1 MAAST
6 TYLTPAEAERTM
18 FPYFASMVEREQR
31 EEREKLLRSGEA
43 GRNIES
49 LFSEWQMSKTRRA

>member
-1 MAAST
+1 
-6 TYLTPAEAERTM
+6 M